1 MAGLDNC
8 FGGAVVIY
16 ESREEL
22 HELVDHFRRSCC
34 AVGDVTR

>member
-1 MAGLDNC
+1 MAGLDNR

-22 HELVDHFRRSCC
+22 HELVDHVRRSCC
-34 AVGDVTR
+34 CRG